1 MTRRSLLLLVA
12 VALLA
17 GNLAYASLSGPSGF
31 ARDFDRNLARF
42 PLAASIAR
50 SDPALREVLLRKTEA
65 AFNEGGWPAAN
76 GVLNIILANEMEA
89 YADDEHINAVDR
101 AELTAL
107 LTLMS
112 DPLAC
117 KSFLMAGS
125 QRGEFSDAAQEL
137 AELGAAHGAAIANG
151 FERKTKGVAR
161 AQADDEE
168 LGAIEMQLR
177 RGPFAELTRQELG
190 AESRYLDGNPALMC
204 SAAIKKQLN
213 LLSADRVYSAYA
225 SRLRRARGNK
235 IDVVE
240 VRAKLCREPG
250 NSLSC
255 P

>member
-31 ARDFDRNLARF
+31 ARDFDQNLARF

-89 YADDEHINAVDR
+89 YADDEHINALDR
-101 AELTAL
+101 AELAAL
-107 LTLMS
+107 LKLMS

-117 KSFLMAGS
+117 KSFLMAGF
-125 QRGEFSDAAQEL
+125 QRGEFSDAAQQL

-151 FERKTKGVAR
+151 FERKIKGVAR

-168 LGAIEMQLR
+168 LRAIEMQLR
-177 RGPFAELTRQELG
+177 LGPFAELTRQELG
-190 AESRYLDGNPALMC
+190 AQSRYLDGNPALMC

-213 LLSADRVYSAYA
+213 LLSADSVYSAYA
-225 SRLRRARGNK
+225 SRLRRARDSK

-250 NSLSC
+250 NGLSC